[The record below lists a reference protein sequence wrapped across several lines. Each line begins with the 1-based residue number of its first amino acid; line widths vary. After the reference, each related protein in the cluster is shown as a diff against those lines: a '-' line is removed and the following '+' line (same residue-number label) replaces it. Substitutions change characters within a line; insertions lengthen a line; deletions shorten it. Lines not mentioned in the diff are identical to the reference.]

1 MREKLKWQSFQ
12 RQKHASKMECQTKSW
27 DKNSTGW
34 VREGGGGHP
43 LRESKLIKLSTVRTQ
58 PMTD

>member
-1 MREKLKWQSFQ
+1 MAKFE
-12 RQKHASKMECQTKSW
+12 RQKHASKMECQTKSL

-34 VREGGGGHP
+34 VKEGGGGHS

-58 PMTD
+58 LMTD